1 MHGEGF
7 EGRVIDIST
16 LRIIRFFRRLG
27 LYVFLA
33 IVILYFLSGVY
44 VVGPDEVGVVRRL
57 GSYHRTVPPGIHYRL
72 PYPFESVVRPKI
84 TEVRRVE
91 IGFRTLSPGP
101 PPKYALVPEE
111 SLMLTGDEN
120 IVSCQFIVQF
130 RISDPYQY
138 LFRIKDPEKAVK
150 NAAEAALR
158 EVVGKKTIDEV
169 LTTGRA
175 EVQEETRNLIQDI
188 LNRYEAGIRVIA
200 VQLQD
205 VQPPQEVVA
214 AFKDVASAREDKVR
228 FINEAEAYRN
238 QILPQA
244 RGEAARILKEAEAYK
259 EATIRKAEGEVAR
272 FLSVLREY
280 ELNPEIARERLRLET
295 LTSILPKVR
304 KFVFDE
310 EAASQGTLKFLPL
323 SEGEKSGE

>member
-1 MHGEGF
+1 MYNEGF
-7 EGRVIDIST
+7 EGKIIDIST
-16 LRIIRFFRRLG
+16 VRFFRFFKRLG
-27 LYVFLA
+27 VYALF
-33 IVILYFLSGVY
+33 VILVAYLASGVY

-57 GSYHRTVPPGIHYRL
+57 GSYNRTVPPGIHYRL
-72 PYPFESVVRPKI
+72 PYPFESVARPKI

-101 PPKYALVPEE
+101 PPRYALVPEE

-175 EVQEETRNLIQDI
+175 EVQEETKNLLQEI
-188 LNRYEAGIRVIA
+188 LDRYEAGIRILA

-205 VQPPQEVVA
+205 VQPPQEVVS

-244 RGEAARILKEAEAYK
+244 RGEAARIIQEAEAYR
-259 EATIRKAEGEVAR
+259 ETVIRRAEGEVAR
-272 FLSVLREY
+272 FLAVLKEY
-280 ELNPEIARERLRLET
+280 EANPEVTRRRLRLEA
-295 LTSILPKVR
+295 LEEVLPKVK

-310 EAASQGTLKFLPL
+310 EEAAKGTLKFLPL
-323 SEGEKSGE
+323 YEGENNE

>member
-33 IVILYFLSGVY
+33 VVILYFLSGVY

-175 EVQEETRNLIQDI
+175 EVQEETRTLLQDI

-228 FINEAEAYRN
+228 FVNEAEAYRN

-259 EATIRKAEGEVAR
+259 ETTIRKAEGEVAR

-280 ELNPEIARERLRLET
+280 ELNPEITRERLRLET
-295 LTSILPKVR
+295 LERTLPKVR
-304 KFVFDE
+304 KFIFDE
-310 EAASQGTLKFLPL
+310 EAVSQGTLKFLPL
-323 SEGEKSGE
+323 SEGEKSDE

>member
-1 MHGEGF
+1 MYNEGF
-7 EGRVIDIST
+7 EGKVIDIST
-16 LRIIRFFRRLG
+16 VRFFRFFRRLG
-27 LYVFLA
+27 VYALF
-33 IVILYFLSGVY
+33 VILVAYLASGVY

-57 GSYHRTVPPGIHYRL
+57 GSYNRTVPPGIHYHL
-72 PYPFESVVRPKI
+72 PYPFESVARPKI

-101 PPKYALVPEE
+101 PPRYALVPEE

-175 EVQEETRNLIQDI
+175 EVQEETKNLLQEI
-188 LNRYEAGIRVIA
+188 LDRYEAGIRVLA

-205 VQPPQEVVA
+205 VQPPQEVVS

-244 RGEAARILKEAEAYK
+244 RGEAARIIQEAEAYR
-259 EATIRKAEGEVAR
+259 ETVIRRAEGEVAR
-272 FLSVLREY
+272 FLAVLKEY
-280 ELNPEIARERLRLET
+280 EANPEVTRRRLRLEA
-295 LTSILPKVR
+295 LEEVLPKVK

-310 EAASQGTLKFLPL
+310 EEAAKGTLKFLPL
-323 SEGEKSGE
+323 REGENNE

>member
-1 MHGEGF
+1 MYEGF
-7 EGRVIDIST
+7 EGKIIDIST
-16 LRIIRFFRRLG
+16 LRFFRFFKKLG
-27 LYVFLA
+27 YYALLA
-33 IVILYFLSGVY
+33 VLVVYFLSGVY

-91 IGFRTLSPGP
+91 IGFRTLTPGP
-101 PPKYALVPEE
+101 PPRYAFVPEE

-138 LFRIKDPEKAVK
+138 LFRVKDPEKAVK

-175 EVQEETRNLIQDI
+175 EVQEETKNLIQEI
-188 LNRYEAGIRVIA
+188 LNRYEAGVRVIA

-228 FINEAEAYRN
+228 FVNEAEAYRN

-244 RGEAARILKEAEAYK
+244 RGEAARILQEAEAYR
-259 EATIRKAEGEVAR
+259 ETIIRKAEGEAAR
-272 FLSVLREY
+272 FLAVLKEY
-280 ELNPEIARERLRLET
+280 ELSPEITRERLRLET
-295 LTSILPKVR
+295 LGKVFPKVK

-310 EAASQGTLKFLPL
+310 ETTARETLKFLPL
-323 SEGEKSGE
+323 LEEGKGNE

>member
-1 MHGEGF
+1 MYEGF
-7 EGRVIDIST
+7 EGKVIDIST
-16 LRIIRFFRRLG
+16 LRIFRFFRKLG
-27 LYVFLA
+27 YYALLA
-33 IVILYFLSGVY
+33 ILVVYFLSGVY

-84 TEVRRVE
+84 TEVRRTE

-101 PPKYALVPEE
+101 PPRYALVPEE

-120 IVSCQFIVQF
+120 IVSCQFIIQF
-130 RISDPYQY
+130 RIADAYRY
-138 LFRIKDPEKAVK
+138 LFSIKDPENAVK

-175 EVQEETRNLIQDI
+175 EVQEETLRLLQDI
-188 LNRYEAGIRVIA
+188 LNRYESGIRILA

-205 VQPPQEVVA
+205 VQPPQEVVS

-259 EATIRKAEGEVAR
+259 ETTIRKAEGEVAR

-280 ELNPEIARERLRLET
+280 EFSPDITRERLRLET
-295 LTSILPKVR
+295 MEKSLPKVR
-304 KFVFDE
+304 KFIFDE
-310 EAASQGTLKFLPL
+310 EGAAQGTLKFLPL
-323 SEGEKSGE
+323 SGEEKKSAE

>member
-1 MHGEGF
+1 MYGESF
-7 EGRVIDIST
+7 EGRIIDIST
-16 LRIIRFFRRLG
+16 VRFFRFFRRLG
-27 LYVFLA
+27 FYALG
-33 IVILYFLSGVY
+33 IVLLLYFVSGVY

-57 GSYHRTVPPGIHYRL
+57 GSYNRTVPPGIHYRL
-72 PYPFESVVRPKI
+72 PYPFESVTKPKI

-130 RISDPYQY
+130 RISDPYRY

-175 EVQEETRNLIQDI
+175 EVQEETRMLLQDI
-188 LNRYEAGIRVIA
+188 LDRYEAGIRVLA

-228 FINEAEAYRN
+228 FVNEAEAYRN

-244 RGEAARILKEAEAYK
+244 RGEAARIIQEAEAYR
-259 EATIRKAEGEVAR
+259 ETVIRKAEGEVAR
-272 FLSVLREY
+272 FLAVLREY
-280 ELNPEIARERLRLET
+280 EANPDVTRRRLRLEV
-295 LTSILPKVR
+295 LEDVLPKVK
-304 KFVFDE
+304 KFVFDSE
-310 EAASQGTLKFLPL
+310 ESLQHTLPFLPL
-323 SEGEKSGE
+323 SEGDADE

>member
-1 MHGEGF
+1 MYHEGF
-7 EGRVIDIST
+7 EGRIIDIST
-16 LRIIRFFRRLG
+16 VRFSRFFRRLG
-27 LYVFLA
+27 AYALL
-33 IVILYFLSGVY
+33 ILLFVYFASGIY

-57 GSYHRTVPPGIHYRL
+57 GSYNRTVPPGIHYHL
-72 PYPFESVVRPKI
+72 PYPFESVTKPKI

-91 IGFRTLSPGP
+91 IGFRTLTLGP
-101 PPKYALVPEE
+101 PPRYAFVPEE

-150 NAAEAALR
+150 NVAEAALR

-175 EVQEETRNLIQDI
+175 EVQEETRAFLQEI
-188 LNRYEAGIRVIA
+188 LDRYEAGIRILA

-244 RGEAARILKEAEAYK
+244 RGEASRILKEAEAYR
-259 EATIRKAEGEVAR
+259 ETVIRKAEGEVAR
-272 FLSVLREY
+272 FLAVLREY
-280 ELNPEIARERLRLET
+280 EANPEVTRRRLRLET
-295 LTSILPKVR
+295 LEEILPKVK

-310 EAASQGTLKFLPL
+310 EKAAQSTLKFLPL
-323 SEGEKSGE
+323 FEGEKNE

>member
-1 MHGEGF
+1 MYEGF
-7 EGRVIDIST
+7 EGEIIDIST
-16 LRIIRFFRRLG
+16 LRFFRFFRKLG
-27 LYVFLA
+27 YYALFA
-33 IVILYFLSGVY
+33 ILVVYFLSGVY

-72 PYPFESVVRPKI
+72 PYPFENVVRPKI
-84 TEVRRVE
+84 TEVRRIE

-101 PPKYALVPEE
+101 PPRHALVPEE

-120 IVSCQFIVQF
+120 IVSCQFIIQF
-130 RISDPYQY
+130 RIADAYRY
-138 LFRIKDPEKAVK
+138 LFSIKDPENAVK

-175 EVQEETRNLIQDI
+175 EVQEETLKLLQGI
-188 LNRYEAGIRVIA
+188 LDRYESGIRILA

-205 VQPPQEVVA
+205 VQPPQQVVS

-259 EATIRKAEGEVAR
+259 ETTIRKAEGEVAR
-272 FLSVLREY
+272 FLAVLREY
-280 ELNPEIARERLRLET
+280 ELSPDITRERLRLET
-295 LTSILPKVR
+295 LEKIFPKVQ

-310 EAASQGTLKFLPL
+310 EGAAQGTLKFLPL
-323 SEGEKSGE
+323 SGEEKKDAE

>member
-1 MHGEGF
+1 MYGEEF
-7 EGRVIDIST
+7 EGRIIDIST
-16 LRIIRFFRRLG
+16 IRFFRFFRRLG
-27 LYVFLA
+27 VYAFLA
-33 IVILYFLSGVY
+33 ALALYFVSGVY

-57 GSYHRTVPPGIHYRL
+57 GSYNRTVPPGIHYRL
-72 PYPFESVVRPKI
+72 PYPFESVVKPKI

-91 IGFRTLSPGP
+91 IGFRTLTPGP

-158 EVVGKKTIDEV
+158 EIVGKKAIDEV

-175 EVQEETRNLIQDI
+175 EIQEETRALLQEI
-188 LNRYEAGIRVIA
+188 LDRYEAGIRVLA

-205 VQPPQEVVA
+205 VQPPQEVIA

-228 FINEAEAYRN
+228 FVNEAEAYRN

-244 RGEAARILKEAEAYK
+244 RGEAARIIQEAEAYR
-259 EATIRKAEGEVAR
+259 ETVIRRAEGEVAR
-272 FLSVLREY
+272 FLAVLREY
-280 ELNPEIARERLRLET
+280 EASPEITRRRLRLEA
-295 LTSILPKVR
+295 LEEILPKVR

-310 EAASQGTLKFLPL
+310 EDAAKGTLKFLPL
-323 SEGEKSGE
+323 LEGDGHE

>member
-33 IVILYFLSGVY
+33 VVIPYSLSGVY

-150 NAAEAALR
+150 DAAEAALR

-175 EVQEETRNLIQDI
+175 EVQEETRILLQDI

-244 RGEAARILKEAEAYK
+244 WGEAARILKEAEAYK
-259 EATIRKAEGEVAR
+259 ETTIRKAEGEVAR

-280 ELNPEIARERLRLET
+280 ELNPEITRERLRLET

-304 KFVFDE
+304 KFIFDE

>member
-1 MHGEGF
+1 MYEGF
-7 EGRVIDIST
+7 EGKVIDIST
-16 LRIIRFFRRLG
+16 LRIFRFFRKLG
-27 LYVFLA
+27 YYTLFA
-33 IVILYFLSGVY
+33 ILVAYLLSGVY
-44 VVGPDEVGVVRRL
+44 VVGPGEMGVVRRL

-84 TEVRRVE
+84 TEVRRTE

-101 PPKYALVPEE
+101 PPRYTLVPEE

-120 IVSCQFIVQF
+120 IVSCQFIIQF
-130 RISDPYQY
+130 RIADAYRY
-138 LFRIKDPEKAVK
+138 LFSIKDPENAVK

-175 EVQEETRNLIQDI
+175 EVQEETLKLLQDI
-188 LNRYEAGIRVIA
+188 LDRYESGIRILT

-205 VQPPQEVVA
+205 VQPPQEVVS

-228 FINEAEAYRN
+228 FINEAEAYHN

-259 EATIRKAEGEVAR
+259 ETTIRKAEGEVAR

-280 ELNPEIARERLRLET
+280 EFAPDITRERLRLET
-295 LTSILPKVR
+295 LEKSLPKVR

-310 EAASQGTLKFLPL
+310 EGAAQGTLKFLPL
-323 SEGEKSGE
+323 SGEEKKSAE

>member
-33 IVILYFLSGVY
+33 VVILYFLSGVY

-57 GSYHRTVPPGIHYRL
+57 GNYHRTVPPGIHYRL

-175 EVQEETRNLIQDI
+175 EVQEETRTLLQDI

-259 EATIRKAEGEVAR
+259 ETTIRKAEGEVAR

-280 ELNPEIARERLRLET
+280 ELNPEITRERLRLET
-295 LTSILPKVR
+295 LERTLPKVR
-304 KFVFDE
+304 KFIFDE

>member
-1 MHGEGF
+1 MYEGF
-7 EGRVIDIST
+7 EGKIIDIST
-16 LRIIRFFRRLG
+16 LRFFRFFRKLG
-27 LYVFLA
+27 YYALLA
-33 IVILYFLSGVY
+33 VLVVYFLSGVY

-91 IGFRTLSPGP
+91 IGFRTLTPGP
-101 PPKYALVPEE
+101 PPRYAFVPEE

-138 LFRIKDPEKAVK
+138 LFRVKDPEKAVK

-175 EVQEETRNLIQDI
+175 EVQEETKNLIQEI
-188 LNRYEAGIRVIA
+188 LNRYEAGVRVIA

-228 FINEAEAYRN
+228 FVNEAEAYRN

-244 RGEAARILKEAEAYK
+244 RGEAARILQEAEAYR
-259 EATIRKAEGEVAR
+259 ETIIRKAEGEAAR
-272 FLSVLREY
+272 FLAVLKEY
-280 ELNPEIARERLRLET
+280 ELSPEITRERLRLET
-295 LTSILPKVR
+295 LGKVFPKVK

-310 EAASQGTLKFLPL
+310 ETTARETLKFLPL
-323 SEGEKSGE
+323 LEEGKGNE

>member
-1 MHGEGF
+1 MYGEGF
-7 EGRVIDIST
+7 EGKVIDIST

-27 LYVFLA
+27 LYVLLA
-33 IVILYFLSGVY
+33 IVILYSLSGVY

-91 IGFRTLSPGP
+91 IGFRTIAPGP

-259 EATIRKAEGEVAR
+259 ETTIRKAEGEVAR

-280 ELNPEIARERLRLET
+280 ELNPETARERLRLET

-304 KFVFDE
+304 KFIFDE

-323 SEGEKSGE
+323 SGGEKSGE

>member
-1 MHGEGF
+1 MYGEGF
-7 EGRVIDIST
+7 EGKIIDIST
-16 LRIIRFFRRLG
+16 VRLFRFFRRLG

-101 PPKYALVPEE
+101 PPRYALVPEE

-259 EATIRKAEGEVAR
+259 ETTIRKAEGEVAR

-280 ELNPEIARERLRLET
+280 ELNPEITRERLRLET
-295 LTSILPKVR
+295 LERTLPKVR
-304 KFVFDE
+304 KFIFDE

-323 SEGEKSGE
+323 SGGEKSDE